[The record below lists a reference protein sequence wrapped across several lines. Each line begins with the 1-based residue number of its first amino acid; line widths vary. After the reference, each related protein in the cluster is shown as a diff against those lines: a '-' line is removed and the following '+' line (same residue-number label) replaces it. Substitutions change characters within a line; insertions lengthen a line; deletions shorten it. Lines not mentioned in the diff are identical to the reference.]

1 MIVNSRAV
9 VPSSGYY
16 EWKKVENKKIPYYFS
31 KKDDKDIFCAG
42 IHDNG
47 QFCIIT
53 REATDKNK
61 EIHHRQPVIINKSQ
75 INNYFNLN
83 NNAVQFL
90 NGIKTSEL
98 KFYEIS
104 TEVNNPAKNDPTILN
119 PVK

>member
-1 MIVNSRAV
+1 MRI
-9 VPSSGYY
+9 
-16 EWKKVENKKIPYYFS
+16 KKFLITLA
-31 KKDDKDIFCAG
+31 KKDDKDIFFAG

-90 NGIKTSEL
+90 NGIKDSRI
-98 KFYEIS
+98 K
-104 TEVNNPAKNDPTILN
+104 ILRN
-119 PVK
+119 IDRS